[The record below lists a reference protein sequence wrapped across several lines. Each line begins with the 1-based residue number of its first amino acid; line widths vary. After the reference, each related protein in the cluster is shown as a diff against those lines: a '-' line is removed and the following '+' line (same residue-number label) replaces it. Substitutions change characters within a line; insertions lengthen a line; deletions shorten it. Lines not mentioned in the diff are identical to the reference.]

1 MVIKYFVLKK
11 NLIDFIN
18 SIKINYIDM
27 SNFFIFVV
35 KTKSL
40 NIKGFL
46 LNIRII
52 ELTGPLNV
60 SALKC

>member
-1 MVIKYFVLKK
+1 VVIKYFVLKK

>member
-52 ELTGPLNV
+52 ELIGPLNV
-60 SALKC
+60 SALKR